1 VDKVGGHRLILD
13 PRYNN
18 AFCRYQPFSY
28 ESVTDVKDYLLEDDL
43 LVLTDL
49 KSGYHHIPLHESAHP
64 FMCFQFEGKTY
75 YYTHLPFGLA
85 PACHVFTQ
93 VMAEVYKPLRAE
105 GQRLSFYLDDA
116 MFAVGR
122 AQNPKARAYC
132 IVLIMSALGLTLSAK
147 SKLLPSTEG
156 RFLGFLVHAPS
167 LSFSIP
173 SDRVAKILAAVD
185 EVLCADT
192 VCSRDLAKV
201 AGMLVSVKEALH
213 CGTLYVRSL
222 FVAMSSEWDKPIGE
236 FERAFAREDLEYW
249 KENLPQ
255 ENGRSWKKKE
265 GVPVIVS
272 GDASESCFAGQC
284 ELLDGPIIIGFSEME
299 AQLMQDKGL
308 SSCVRE
314 TRCARLCVETVLAR
328 CGDTLR
334 GATIEYHGDNLGS
347 IFCLQKMTGVP
358 EVFAEVKSLY
368 QVARQYDVDLLFVW
382 KRRSDQEMV
391 AADALSRVLDSSQLF
406 LRDREF
412 KQVCRRFGQPTF
424 DLFAGPNTG
433 EHKSE
438 RYYSLYACPGS
449 LGWMQ

>member
-1 VDKVGGHRLILD
+1 
-13 PRYNN
+13 
-18 AFCRYQPFSY
+18 
-28 ESVTDVKDYLLEDDL
+28 
-43 LVLTDL
+43 
-49 KSGYHHIPLHESAHP
+49 
-64 FMCFQFEGKTY
+64 
-75 YYTHLPFGLA
+75 
-85 PACHVFTQ
+85 
-93 VMAEVYKPLRAE
+93 
-105 GQRLSFYLDDA
+105 
-116 MFAVGR
+116 
-122 AQNPKARAYC
+122 
-132 IVLIMSALGLTLSAK
+132 
-147 SKLLPSTEG
+147 
-156 RFLGFLVHAPS
+156 VHAPS

-173 SDRVAKILAAVD
+173 SDRVAKVLAAVD
-185 EVLCADT
+185 DVICPDT
-192 VCSRDLAKV
+192 VPSRGDLAKV
-201 AGMLVSVKEALH
+201 ASMLVSVKEALH

-222 FVAMSSEWDKPIGE
+222 FVAMSSEWDKHIGE
-236 FERAFAREDLEYW
+236 FERAFAREDLEHW

-255 ENGRSWKKKE
+255 ENGRSWKQKQ
-265 GVPVIVS
+265 GVLVS

-284 ELLDGPIIIGFSEME
+284 ELLDGPIIIGFSEMK

-314 TRCARLCVETVLAR
+314 TRSARLCVETVLNR

-347 IFCLQKMTGVP
+347 SFCLQKITGAP

-382 KRRSDQEMV
+382 KRRSDQDMV
-391 AADALSRVLDSSQLF
+391 AADALSKVLDSSQLF

-424 DLFAGPNTG
+424 DLFAGPNMG

-449 LGWMQ
+449 FGVDAMRQSWSSQFYFEFHCGNCGRWRLLHWLFPSPIEI